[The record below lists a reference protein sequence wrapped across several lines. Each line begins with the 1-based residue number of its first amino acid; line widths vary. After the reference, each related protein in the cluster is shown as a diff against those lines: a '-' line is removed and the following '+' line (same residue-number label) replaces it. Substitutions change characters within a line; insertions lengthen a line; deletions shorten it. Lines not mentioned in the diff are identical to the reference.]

1 MADATSLENKVALI
15 TGGSRGIGRAVALE
29 LASRG
34 AAVVV
39 NYNKSPEAA
48 DDVVKKIQGSGG
60 KAAAFQADVSDLKQ
74 AEALVKFAVET
85 FGDLSIL
92 VNNARSEE
100 HTSEL
105 QSQSNL
111 GC

>member
-1 MADATSLENKVALI
+1 MPDTLSLENRVAI
-15 TGGSRGIGRAVALE
+15 VTGGSRGIGRAVALE

-39 NYNKSPEAA
+39 NYHKSPEAA
-48 DDVVKKIQGSGG
+48 NEVVKKIEAAGG
-60 KAAAFQADVSDLKQ
+60 KAAAFQADVSDTKQ

-92 VNNARSEE
+92 VNNAGITKDTVIMMMSE
-100 HTSEL
+100 T
-105 QSQSNL
+105 
-111 GC
+111 